1 MQYDT
6 KTKSTKKN
14 FCKNGF
20 TLVDLLVSV
29 TIIGLLLSLL
39 LPAVQAVRESS
50 RSASCKNNLR
60 QVSLGITSFEA
71 RMRHLPIHQGRF
83 AGLVHWHNEILPDIE
98 QASLFSKIESE
109 IRGGVEWDSLSGTR
123 TRISIFECPSDS
135 RAASLLYHEISNML
149 FAPTNYVGIVG
160 QCRLKNDGVFPSN
173 YGGWEYGRPLKI
185 KDIYDGLSN
194 TLWLAERPLAARPI
208 VGSWQCSEEYG
219 HESIG
224 LFEFVDLSRMTPS
237 LPFCGKS
244 WFARGTPENICDQF
258 HPWSNHGSGSYFG
271 KADGSIVWI
280 SYSTDEKALRGLCT
294 RANGDL
300 SPPE

>member
-1 MQYDT
+1 
-6 KTKSTKKN
+6 
-14 FCKNGF
+14 
-20 TLVDLLVSV
+20 
-29 TIIGLLLSLL
+29 
-39 LPAVQAVRESS
+39 
-50 RSASCKNNLR
+50 
-60 QVSLGITSFEA
+60 
-71 RMRHLPIHQGRF
+71 
-83 AGLVHWHNEILPDIE
+83 
-98 QASLFSKIESE
+98 
-109 IRGGVEWDSLSGTR
+109 
-123 TRISIFECPSDS
+123 
-135 RAASLLYHEISNML
+135 ML

-224 LFEFVDLSRMTPS
+224 LFEFVDLSGIAQS